1 MKPPPALEMA
11 QVRGRA
17 SRTAGDNIRIR
28 GAAAMEL
35 KWLDDYIALI
45 ETGSFS
51 AAAARRHVSQPAF
64 SRRIQMLEDW
74 LGVTLIDRSRKPLQ
88 FTPVARDNQL
98 EFRHLV
104 ARIYEF
110 RAILKSESLDS
121 VGITIAA
128 QHTLAA
134 AYVPGF
140 LTRLRHLGVD
150 QNFRIRSEN
159 RSDSVALLLRGEAEI
174 LITYETQQSP
184 CNISAQLALRH
195 VLGQDELKL
204 VASPQ
209 LHKVLRS
216 VAAGDRVPML
226 CYPPDSFFG
235 HAVRAEALP
244 DLMRRQQVIVR
255 CVSEFAMGLRELALI
270 GQGAAWLPA
279 SLIQEDLACG
289 RLVPLNQ
296 LGHSVP
302 LEIVAFFAIL
312 TGERGEFL
320 QRSFVWMTESS
331 PSAKSTEARR
341 GTTRQPRGHPPAQ
354 AARRRAKN

>member
-1 MKPPPALEMA
+1 MA
-11 QVRGRA
+11 RGFV
-17 SRTAGDNIRIR
+17 SQPVSDNIRNW
-28 GAAAMEL
+28 GATALEL

-64 SRRIQMLEDW
+64 SRRIQMLEEW
-74 LGVTLIDRSRKPLQ
+74 LGVQLIDRARKPLQ
-88 FTPVARDNQL
+88 FTPVAKDNQL
-98 EFRHLV
+98 EFRQLV

-121 VGITIAA
+121 AGITIAA

-134 AYVPGF
+134 SYVPSF
-140 LTRLRHLGVD
+140 LVRLQDLGGE

-159 RSDSVALLLRGEAEI
+159 RSDSVSMLMRGEAEI
-174 LITYETQQSP
+174 LITYDTLQSP
-184 CNISAQLALRH
+184 CNISAQLAQRH

-209 LHKVLRS
+209 LHKILSAVES
-216 VAAGDRVPML
+216 GDRVPML

-235 HAVRAEALP
+235 QAVRAEALP

-270 GQGAAWLPA
+270 SQGAAWLPA
-279 SLIQEDLACG
+279 SLIQDDLARG
-289 RLVPLNQ
+289 RLLPLNQ
-296 LGHSVP
+296 LGQSVP
-302 LEIVAFFAIL
+302 LEIAAFFAIL

-320 QRSFVWMTESS
+320 QRGFKWIAESS
-331 PSAKSTEARR
+331 HGALGAKVKRDKAR
-341 GTTRQPRGHPPAQ
+341 
-354 AARRRAKN
+354 